1 MSHASN
7 IYRLGTKELW
17 SLARDPILLG
27 LIGLYL
33 QLLDLRL
40 RDREA

>member
-27 LIGLYL
+27 LIVYTFSFSI
-33 QLLDLRL
+33 
-40 RDREA
+40 